1 MIKGLEDIKTP
12 TQYDLPAI
20 IALDIA
26 VMDGIIDFV
35 GESDSNLAAG
45 AFYLAEILLLI
56 GVLILAVF
64 GDEMDF
70 HFIGIALYGSHHL
83 HEFHQIAALVEG
95 ADKGVFDLDPLGALQ
110 IPGKQSVIG
119 DPGLV
124 ILDGDVLR
132 C

>member
-1 MIKGLEDIKTP
+1 MVKGLEDIQPP

-64 GDEMDF
+64 GYQMDCNL
-70 HFIGIALYGSHHL
+70 IGIALYGSHHL

-95 ADKGVFDLDPLGALQ
+95 ADKGVLDLDPLGALQ
-110 IPGKQSVIG
+110 IHGKEPAIG